1 MHIWVKLKDNPTTK
15 KYISEDNFDE
25 NTMIRFSDDELSHQ
39 QKVGEIS
46 MNEILKQGKAPGL
59 ISTRG
64 ITGTKGSTDFNGKLD
79 SGAMEDL
86 LDRGLEAAKPRI
98 NERKKLKG
106 KGFQKI
112 KQVRVSKKKK

>member
-15 KYISEDNFDE
+15 KYISEDDFDE

-39 QKVGEIS
+39 KKVGEIS
-46 MNEILKQGKAPGL
+46 MNEILTQGKAPGL

-86 LDRGLEAAKPRI
+86 LDRGLEVAKPRI